1 MKVWTYL
8 KFLILDLRKGFANA
22 ITLYLQMLTIQ
33 ISIQTD
39 NHTYRKVLQLW
50 RFETLIFNI
59 LCKKMPFWNK

>member
-39 NHTYRKVLQLW
+39 NHTYRKVLQLKQVLL
-50 RFETLIFNI
+50 RNGSDVL
-59 LCKKMPFWNK
+59 KP

>member
-1 MKVWTYL
+1 MKFWTYF

-39 NHTYRKVLQLW
+39 NHTYRKVLQLKQVLL
-50 RFETLIFNI
+50 RNGSDVL
-59 LCKKMPFWNK
+59 KP